1 MAFKPSN
8 LPLATIRKILSHVG
22 CKKVDTTGGGGHEKW
37 TRSDLLRPIVI
48 QTHIDPVPTFIVMQ
62 IMRTLNLTRDDMERI
77 LREI

>member
-22 CKKVDTTGGGGHEKW
+22 CKKFDIKGGHEKW

-48 QTHIDPVPTFIVMQ
+48 QTHIDPVPTFIVLQ
-62 IMRTLNLTRDDMERI
+62 IMRTLSITRDDMKKI
-77 LREI
+77 LKEI